1 MHSFRIWSIFSDN
14 ANKLAFNA
22 QGEHREAQMDSA
34 QKPSKAIIAAKNSA
48 ARARADFFDEGSRP
62 ITQAE
67 LDRLPDPHELLP
79 SIATLIVEVISGAR
93 PVDHLAAIVSDQVYE
108 KLRARQIIKARA
120 DAAAG
125 IPKLV
130 PKFSVTRVHTESPA
144 LGIIESVVL
153 LSSRARTRAVT
164 IRLEPIHSRWRAT
177 NVSVL

>member
-1 MHSFRIWSIFSDN
+1 M
-14 ANKLAFNA
+14 
-22 QGEHREAQMDSA
+22 SA
-34 QKPSKAIIAAKNSA
+34 SKRTAKAVIAAQNST
-48 ARARADFFDEGSRP
+48 ARDRANFFDEPLQS

-67 LDRLPDPHELLP
+67 LDRMPDPAEILP

-108 KLRARQIIKARA
+108 KLRARQVIKARA

-130 PKFSVTRVHTESPA
+130 PKFAVTRVHTESPA
-144 LGIIESVVL
+144 LGVIESVVL
-153 LSSRARTRAVT
+153 LSSKARTRAVT

>member
-1 MHSFRIWSIFSDN
+1 MS
-14 ANKLAFNA
+14 ANNQTA
-22 QGEHREAQMDSA
+22 
-34 QKPSKAIIAAKNSA
+34 KAVIAAKNSA
-48 ARARADFFDEGSRP
+48 ARARANFLEDQP
-62 ITQAE
+62 IIVTQAE
-67 LDRLPDPHELLP
+67 LDLMPDPIELLP

-93 PVDHLAAIVSDQVYE
+93 PVDHLASIVSDRVYE
-108 KLRARQIIKARA
+108 KLRARQVIKARA

-130 PKFSVTRVHTESPA
+130 PKFAVTRVHTESPA

-177 NVSVL
+177 DVSVL

>member
-1 MHSFRIWSIFSDN
+1 MS
-14 ANKLAFNA
+14 ANNRPAKAVVAA
-22 QGEHREAQMDSA
+22 Q
-34 QKPSKAIIAAKNSA
+34 NSTS
-48 ARARADFFDEGSRP
+48 RARSNFFDDAPHTIS
-62 ITQAE
+62 QAE
-67 LDRLPDPHELLP
+67 LDRLPDPAEILP

-108 KLRARQIIKARA
+108 KLRARQVIKARA

-144 LGIIESVVL
+144 LGVIESVVL
-153 LSSRARTRAVT
+153 LSSKARTRAVT

>member
-1 MHSFRIWSIFSDN
+1 MN
-14 ANKLAFNA
+14 ASKRTA
-22 QGEHREAQMDSA
+22 
-34 QKPSKAIIAAKNSA
+34 KAIVAAQNST
-48 ARARADFFDEGSRP
+48 ARARSNFFDEGP
-62 ITQAE
+62 QTVTQE
-67 LDRLPDPHELLP
+67 DLDRMPNPIEILP

-108 KLRARQIIKARA
+108 KLRARQVIKARA

-144 LGIIESVVL
+144 LGVIESVVL

>member
-1 MHSFRIWSIFSDN
+1 MS
-14 ANKLAFNA
+14 
-22 QGEHREAQMDSA
+22 SA
-34 QKPSKAIIAAKNSA
+34 RTASKAVTA
-48 ARARADFFDEGSRP
+48 ARNTAARSRGTFFDDSP
-62 ITQAE
+62 QVITQE
-67 LDRLPDPHELLP
+67 QVDQLPDPIELLP
-79 SIATLIVEVISGAR
+79 SLATLIIEVISGAR

-125 IPKLV
+125 IPMLV
-130 PKFSVTRVHTESPA
+130 PKFAVTRVHAESPA

>member
-1 MHSFRIWSIFSDN
+1 M
-14 ANKLAFNA
+14 
-22 QGEHREAQMDSA
+22 SA
-34 QKPSKAIIAAKNSA
+34 HNQTAKAIIAAKNST
-48 ARARADFFDEGSRP
+48 ARARASMLEDEPMP

-67 LDRLPDPHELLP
+67 LDLLPDPLELLP

-93 PVDHLAAIVSDQVYE
+93 PVDHLAAIVSDRVYE
-108 KLRARQIIKARA
+108 KLRARQVIKARA

-153 LSSRARTRAVT
+153 LSSKARTRAVT

-177 NVSVL
+177 DVSVL

>member
-1 MHSFRIWSIFSDN
+1 VIESKRT
-14 ANKLAFNA
+14 A
-22 QGEHREAQMDSA
+22 
-34 QKPSKAIIAAKNSA
+34 KAIIAAQNSN
-48 ARARADFFDEGSRP
+48 ARARSIFFDDGP
-62 ITQAE
+62 QIITQE
-67 LDRLPDPHELLP
+67 DLDKMPDPIDILP

-108 KLRARQIIKARA
+108 KLRARQVIKARA

-130 PKFSVTRVHTESPA
+130 PKFAVTRVHAESPA
-144 LGIIESVVL
+144 LGVIESVVL

-164 IRLEPIHSRWRAT
+164 IRLEPIHLRWRAT

>member
-1 MHSFRIWSIFSDN
+1 
-14 ANKLAFNA
+14 
-22 QGEHREAQMDSA
+22 MDSA
-34 QKPSKAIIAAKNSA
+34 QKPSKAIIAAQNSA
-48 ARARADFFDEGSRP
+48 ARARADFFDDTNRQ

-153 LSSRARTRAVT
+153 LSSKARTRAVT

>member
-1 MHSFRIWSIFSDN
+1 M
-14 ANKLAFNA
+14 
-22 QGEHREAQMDSA
+22 SA
-34 QKPSKAIIAAKNSA
+34 SKRTAKAVIAAQNST
-48 ARARADFFDEGSRP
+48 ARDRANFFDDSCP
-62 ITQAE
+62 TITQAD
-67 LDRLPDPHELLP
+67 LDKLPDPAEILP

-108 KLRARQIIKARA
+108 KLRARQVIKARA

-130 PKFSVTRVHTESPA
+130 PKFAVTRVHTESPA
-144 LGIIESVVL
+144 LGVIESVVL
-153 LSSRARTRAVT
+153 LSSKARTRAVT